1 MFQFQEFICSYCSL
15 GTVEKVETKKQPRI
29 VLQEKVLL
37 KLLPNSLENTCA
49 GVSFL
54 LKKKLW
60 QRCFPV
66 HFAKFFRATY
76 LQSIRR
82 QLFFK
87 RVQAFFFQT
96 NVSFVIKSEVQK
108 PSARKPQD
116 SLRKRKVQVA
126 ISKASNE
133 ANDFTLTSMPLAAY
147 LTREKLVSV

>member
-1 MFQFQEFICSYCSL
+1 M
-15 GTVEKVETKKQPRI
+15 
-29 VLQEKVLL
+29 
-37 KLLPNSLENTCA
+37 
-49 GVSFL
+49 
-54 LKKKLW
+54 
-60 QRCFPV
+60 
-66 HFAKFFRATY
+66 HFAKFFRATN

-82 QLFFK
+82 LLFFK

-108 PSARKPQD
+108 PSARRPQD

-133 ANDFTLTSMPLAAY
+133 ANDFTLTSMPLTAY